1 MNIKTVPIS
10 SIKVNP
16 NNPRLIKDDKF
27 AKLVQSI
34 KDLPQMLDIRPIV
47 VNSDMVVL
55 GGNMRLKACKEA
67 GLKEVP
73 IIIADNL
80 TEDQQREFLIKDNL
94 SGGEWD
100 WQMIANDWD
109 AEQLD
114 EWGLDVPE
122 FEGEELEA
130 FEDEFEVPDGGIDT
144 DIVLGDLFEI
154 GEHRLLCGD
163 SGIVENLDKLMNGNK
178 VDLIFTDPPY
188 GMKYKPNHSKKREGN
203 YNGAGYHNVKEQEM
217 IIGDDE
223 DYDPSFLMEYFKY
236 CKEQFWWGAD
246 YYAEKIPNRQKG
258 NFQVWNK
265 RYGIEDIDFNTSHFE
280 IVWSKQSHLKEI
292 INIKWFG
299 IQGTEKQDIRNRIH
313 PTQKPIQLPSWY
325 LDNYGKGVVI
335 VADFYLG
342 SGSTMVASHQL
353 NRKCYGMELDPKYCQ
368 VIVDRMLKLDP
379 TLTIKR
385 NGIEYVNTAE

>member
-1 MNIKTVPIS
+1 MLITEIKS
-10 SIKVNP
+10 NP
-16 NNPRLIKDDKF
+16 NNPRLIKDHKF
-27 AKLVQSI
+27 KQLVKSI
-34 KDLPQMLDIRPIV
+34 QDFPQMLELRPIV
-47 VNSDMVVL
+47 IDENNMVL
-55 GGNMRLKACKEA
+55 GGNMRLKACLEA
-67 GLKEVP
+67 GMTDVPVIHANNLSEEKKKEFIV
-73 IIIADNL
+73 
-80 TEDQQREFLIKDNL
+80 KDNV
-94 SGGEWD
+94 GYGEWD
-100 WQMIANDWD
+100 WDDLANNWD
-109 AEQLD
+109 ALELT
-114 EWGLDVPE
+114 EWGLDIPN
-122 FEGEELEA
+122 FEGEVLEA
-130 FEDEFEVPDGGIDT
+130 EEDDFAVPEGGTET

-292 INIKWFG
+292 VNIKWFG
-299 IQGTEKQDIRNRIH
+299 IQGTEKQDVRNRIH

-342 SGSTMVASHQL
+342 SGTTMVSSHQHK
-353 NRKCYGMELDPKYCQ
+353 RKCYGMELDPKYCQ
-368 VIVDRMLKLDP
+368 VIVDRMRKLDP
-379 TLTIKR
+379 TLEIKK
-385 NGIEYVNTAE
+385 NGVTLP